1 MVAKVKAPSPSMS
14 APGDARDRTL
24 APTGKFRW
32 ALLIAQALIFAVIA
46 HLSSRFEFH
55 SEFQQRPILLV
66 LGLLAI
72 AFVLH
77 IASLRLILR
86 ESNHSAMT
94 RHVLLGGVLFRLLL
108 LPSHPIQEVD
118 IYRYLWDGA
127 VVASGHNPYR
137 FSPKQVLEAPQ
148 ADDKDLELQS
158 FAELKVRESSSQEV
172 LARVHFGE
180 LITVYPPVSQEV
192 FGLASLLVPAE
203 ASLYRRLLTM
213 KIVLTGFDLGI
224 LWLVVLILRRMQR
237 HPGWAI
243 LYGWS
248 PLVLKEFAN
257 SGHLDSIAVFL
268 TTAAILTL
276 ISGLDA
282 PRTEIRVTWLL
293 SSAILLG
300 LGVGA
305 KLYPIVLVPVLTL
318 WVWRT
323 VGRRTSAGYGAA
335 ALITTA
341 VALAPMI
348 LTQPAPTSTIRIPL
362 ETNGGLVKDISAD
375 DSSETARSGLA
386 TFLSR
391 WEIND
396 LIFMVVVENMRPD
409 IGDANAKSDARMT
422 HWFVI
427 LPQSLRVSASEQLST
442 LLQRPVP
449 EATFLT
455 ARAFTLFLFVVIVSF
470 LLAWGMRQNDP
481 HAWLRVSFLTL
492 AWFWALAPT
501 LNPWYWTW
509 VLPLIPFSGR
519 RTWIMVSLLVFAYYL
534 RFWVLYHSADSAVLN
549 LHDRGEDLFHFA
561 IVPVEHLLWLAAL
574 SIESLSFRSVSV
586 VTEADSSV
594 AV

>member
-1 MVAKVKAPSPSMS
+1 MVATVTASSSILLGAAEKHVS
-14 APGDARDRTL
+14 TL
-24 APTGKFRW
+24 EGTGKRRW
-32 ALLIAQALIFAVIA
+32 ALLIAQVLIYAVIA
-46 HLSSRFEFH
+46 YLSLRFEFH
-55 SEFQQRPILLV
+55 AEFQQRPILLV
-66 LGLLAI
+66 LGLLAT
-72 AFVLH
+72 AFALH
-77 IASLRLILR
+77 IASLRLIRR
-86 ESNHSAMT
+86 EDDHSAIT
-94 RHVLLGGVLFRLLL
+94 RYVFLGGVLFRLIL
-108 LPSHPIQEVD
+108 LPSYPIQEVD

-137 FSPKQVLEAPQ
+137 FSPRQVLEAPQ
-148 ADDKDLELQS
+148 ADGTALELQAL
-158 FAELKVRESSSQEV
+158 AELKVRESSCQEV

-180 LITVYPPVSQEV
+180 LLTVYPPVSQGV

-203 ASLYRRLLTM
+203 ASLYQRLLTM

-224 LWLVVLILRRMQR
+224 LWLMILILRRMQR

-276 ISGLDA
+276 ISGLAA
-282 PRTEIRVTWLL
+282 PRTKSRGTWLL
-293 SSAILLG
+293 SSSILLG

-305 KLYPIVLVPVLTL
+305 KLYPIVLLPVLTL

-323 VGRRTSAGYGAA
+323 VGRRTGAGYGAA
-335 ALITTA
+335 TLITTA

-362 ETNGGLVKDISAD
+362 ETNGGVAEGVSVDN
-375 DSSETARSGLA
+375 SSEKARSGLA

-396 LIFMVVVENMRPD
+396 FIFMIVVENLRPD
-409 IGDANAKSDARMT
+409 IDDANAETATRT

-427 LPQSLRVSASEQLST
+427 LPQTFRVTASERLST

-449 EATFLT
+449 DATFLT
-455 ARAFTLFLFVVIVSF
+455 ARALTLFLFMIIVSV
-470 LLAWGMRQNDP
+470 LLVWGMRQNDP
-481 HAWLRVSFLTL
+481 QVWLRVSFLTV

-509 VLPLIPFSGR
+509 ALPLIPFCGR
-519 RTWIMVSLLVFAYYL
+519 RTWMFVSLLVFAYYL
-534 RFWVLYHSADSAVLN
+534 RFWALYHPADSAVPN
-549 LHDRGEDLFHFA
+549 LGYRGEEFFHFV

-574 SIESLSFRSVSV
+574 SIESISCRSVSV

>member
-1 MVAKVKAPSPSMS
+1 MATVTAPSSMLLGP
-14 APGDARDRTL
+14 AEKHVRTL
-24 APTGKFRW
+24 AGSRRFRW
-32 ALLIAQALIFAVIA
+32 ALLIAQVLIYAVIA
-46 HLSSRFEFH
+46 YLSLRFEFH
-55 SEFQQRPILLV
+55 AKFQQRPILLV
-66 LGLLAI
+66 LGLLAT
-72 AFVLH
+72 AFALH

-86 ESNHSAMT
+86 ESDHSAMT
-94 RHVLLGGVLFRLLL
+94 RHVLLAGVLFRLIL
-108 LPSHPIQEVD
+108 LPSYPIQEVD

-137 FSPKQVLEAPQ
+137 FSPKQVLESPQ
-148 ADDKDLELQS
+148 ADDTTLELQAL
-158 FAELKVRESSSQEV
+158 AELRDREPSCQEV
-172 LARVHFGE
+172 LARIHFGE
-180 LITVYPPVSQEV
+180 LITVYPPVSQGV
-192 FGLASLLVPAE
+192 FGLASLLVPAR
-203 ASLYRRLLTM
+203 ASLYRHLLTM
-213 KIVLTGFDLGI
+213 KVVLTSFDLGI
-224 LWLVVLILRRMQR
+224 LWLVILILRRVQR

-268 TTAAILTL
+268 TTAAILAL
-276 ISGLDA
+276 ISGLAA
-282 PRTEIRVTWLL
+282 PRAKSQVKWLL
-293 SSAILLG
+293 SSSIFLG

-318 WVWRT
+318 WVWQT
-323 VGRRTSAGYGAA
+323 VGRRASAGYGAIV
-335 ALITTA
+335 LITTA

-348 LTQPAPTSTIRIPL
+348 LTEPAPTSAIRIPV
-362 ETNGGLVKDISAD
+362 ETNDGMGSGVSIHE
-375 DSSETARSGLA
+375 SSETAGSGLA

-396 LIFMVVVENMRPD
+396 FIFMVVVENLRPD
-409 IGDANAKSDARMT
+409 TDDANAETATRN

-427 LPQSLRVSASEQLST
+427 LPQTFRVTASEQLST

-455 ARAFTLFLFVVIVSF
+455 ARALTLFLFMVIVSA
-470 LLAWGMRQNDP
+470 LLVWAMRQNDP
-481 HAWLRVSFLTL
+481 QYWLRIAFLTL

-509 VLPLIPFSGR
+509 VLPLVPFSGR
-519 RTWIMVSLLVFAYYL
+519 RTWMAVSLLVLAYYL
-534 RFWVLYHSADSAVLN
+534 RFWTLYHPADSAVPN
-549 LHDRGEDLFHFA
+549 LGYRGEDFFHFV

-586 VTEADSSV
+586 VTEADSAG

>member
-1 MVAKVKAPSPSMS
+1 MLLG
-14 APGDARDRTL
+14 PGEKPVRTL
-24 APTGKFRW
+24 ARTGRLRW
-32 ALLIAQALIFAVIA
+32 ALLIAQVLIYAFIA
-46 HLSSRFEFH
+46 YLSSRFEFH

-66 LGLLAI
+66 LGLLATV
-72 AFVLH
+72 FVLH
-77 IASLRLILR
+77 IATLRLILR
-86 ESNHSAMT
+86 EDDHSAIT
-94 RHVLLGGVLFRLLL
+94 RYVFLGGLLFRLIL

-127 VVASGHNPYR
+127 VGASGHNPYR

-148 ADDKDLELQS
+148 ADDNDLELQAL
-158 FAELKVRESSSQEV
+158 AELKVRESSCQEV

-180 LITVYPPVSQEV
+180 LITVYPPVSQGV

-203 ASLYRRLLTM
+203 ASLYQRLLTM
-213 KIVLTGFDLGI
+213 KIVLTEFDLGI
-224 LWLVVLILRRMQR
+224 LWLVILILRRMQR

-276 ISGLDA
+276 ISGLAA
-282 PRTEIRVTWLL
+282 PRTKSQVKWLL
-293 SSAILLG
+293 SSSMLLG

-323 VGRRTSAGYGAA
+323 VGRRASAGYGAVS
-335 ALITTA
+335 LITTA

-348 LTQPAPTSTIRIPL
+348 LTEPAPTSTIRIPL
-362 ETNGGLVKDISAD
+362 ETNGGLAEGVSVDN
-375 DSSETARSGLA
+375 SSETARSGLA

-396 LIFMVVVENMRPD
+396 FIFMVVVENLRPD
-409 IGDANAKSDARMT
+409 TDDANAETTTRT

-427 LPQSLRVSASEQLST
+427 LPQTFRVNISEQLST
-442 LLQRPVP
+442 LLHRPVP
-449 EATFLT
+449 ESTFLT
-455 ARAFTLFLFVVIVSF
+455 ARAFTLFLFMIIVSV
-470 LLAWGMRQNDP
+470 LLVWGMRQNDSQI
-481 HAWLRVSFLTL
+481 WLRVAFLTL

-509 VLPLIPFSGR
+509 ALPLVPFSGR
-519 RTWIMVSLLVFAYYL
+519 RTWMIVSLLVFAYYL
-534 RFWVLYHSADSAVLN
+534 RFWALYHPADSAVPDLGY
-549 LHDRGEDLFHFA
+549 RGEVSFHFV

-574 SIESLSFRSVSV
+574 GIESLSFRSVSA
-586 VTEADSSV
+586 VTEGDASV